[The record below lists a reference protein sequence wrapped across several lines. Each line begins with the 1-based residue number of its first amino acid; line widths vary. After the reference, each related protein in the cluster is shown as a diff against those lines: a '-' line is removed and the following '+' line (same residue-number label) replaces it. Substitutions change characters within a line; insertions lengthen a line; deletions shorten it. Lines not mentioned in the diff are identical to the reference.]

1 MRARPPV
8 WIFVLEACAAM
19 SDSMQT
25 AAVHACGV
33 NVLMSEGVNADEDDL
48 PPIG

>member
-1 MRARPPV
+1 
-8 WIFVLEACAAM
+8 M

-33 NVLMSEGVNADEDDL
+33 NVLMSEGVNADEKTFTKEPERGL
-48 PPIG
+48 GVA